1 MPTAQHA
8 TKARRSAPKVSYTLP
23 EVAEALGLSRTT
35 IRRRIGD
42 GTIKG
47 FRLGGRQWLITA
59 AELDRIGSINL

>member
-1 MPTAQHA
+1 MTNGTSSPRRQPAPRA
-8 TKARRSAPKVSYTLP
+8 TYTLP
-23 EVAEALGLSRTT
+23 DVAQALGLSRTT
-35 IRRRIGD
+35 VRRRIGD

>member
-1 MPTAQHA
+1 LPDVAQ
-8 TKARRSAPKVSYTLP
+8 
-23 EVAEALGLSRTT
+23 ALGLSRTT
-35 IRRRIGD
+35 VRRRIGD